1 VSLDAGRARGLAR
14 FLRLAAGLKELPRTG
29 WLDRGVPA
37 ARAESVAEHS
47 FQTAL
52 LAWTA
57 ASADPSL
64 NRDRLLRLALVHDLA
79 EALIGDWTP
88 YDQRDIPD
96 RLADPAGWRA
106 FLERRHR
113 RLPERRAAKRAA
125 EQAATAQLLAL
136 LGGNLRVEIAVLLR
150 ELEEGQSAE
159 ARFLKQAELL
169 ETWLQSRVYAASD
182 PGLPMA
188 SFAADIDEAIT
199 HPALVALRDAAREG

>member
-1 VSLDAGRARGLAR
+1 MSLDAGRARGLAR
-14 FLRLAAGLKELPRTG
+14 FLRLAAALKELPRTG

-106 FLERRHR
+106 FLERRHHR
-113 RLPERRAAKRAA
+113 SPERRAAKRAA

-159 ARFLKQAELL
+159 ARFLKQVELL

-182 PGLPMA
+182 PGLPLA

>member
-1 VSLDAGRARGLAR
+1 VSLDSGRARGLVR

-29 WLDRGVPA
+29 WVDRGVPA

-57 ASADPSL
+57 AAADPTL

-106 FLERRHR
+106 FLERRHTR
-113 RLPERRAAKRAA
+113 SAERRAAKRAA
-125 EQAATAQLLAL
+125 EQGATAQLLAL

-182 PGLPMA
+182 PGLPLA
-188 SFAADIDEAIT
+188 SFAAEIVEAIT